1 MEDKKR
7 NNVMRKMNRQEFAYN
22 KPLLKE
28 INDKRKTESV
38 YEQSH
43 ADSAS

>member
-7 NNVMRKMNRQEFAYN
+7 SGVMRKMNRQEFAYN

-28 INDKRKTESV
+28 INDKRKTESQ
-38 YEQSH
+38 YAQSQ